1 MKIQKDKNIL
11 NDEVDLISVLTVFF
25 DNFNLIISI
34 FLASLLAMVIFYLSS
49 TNYYQSNS
57 LLEIK
62 SESSSFLP
70 ESLTGGISSG
80 ISGGNS
86 LQAEIEIYRSNN
98 TILDALEN
106 LRETKIFEDA
116 EIPSPGEVRGN
127 LTLNSSSKSLINI
140 SYVSSDP
147 ILSEKLLN
155 LLNEEFILDRK
166 NFIKQSSS
174 AGRQFIRQEIPR
186 IKVLLKEAEDNLNS
200 FKVSTN
206 ASDIIFDTNN
216 QNLNLER
223 LRNRINEIEFKEL
236 ELKEFYKENHP
247 IYLTLSQQK
256 NLVLN
261 QINEIEE
268 NLPNIPSTQR
278 TLENFKREV
287 EIYSNVLS
295 ELSSQELSLG
305 MTEASSLS
313 NVRIINEASS
323 GFKIAP
329 RKIILFISVVFSLL
343 GYLILLVIHFLGDK
357 ITNYDALSDF
367 VGKENIIG
375 ELPEISDNDERI
387 THDIAEELMNKTIY
401 EITHS
406 EEEGNAISVVS
417 SLKGVGK
424 SDISRRIYEKLNSRY
439 KVCLIDLDYRKTS
452 LDPNA
457 NDLNQSFNDFFPQKE
472 TLASSSESLEISP
485 FKDVSV
491 PEFFTTNNFK
501 ELINFLKQ
509 EFDYVICD
517 TPPWKLFVD
526 AKIISRHF
534 DRHIYVVCNKVS
546 SFKDINLFLK
556 DIDQKDS
563 VKFFFNRFSLFF
575 NFLWFKYQYPYYSK
589 NYYYEYT
596 SYNEL
601 KKNSNIGKFLVEFTT
616 KNFRGFSNWVKKLIK
631 R

>member
-452 LDPNA
+452 IDPNA

>member
-1 MKIQKDKNIL
+1 MQKEKNIL
-11 NDEVDLISVLTVFF
+11 NDEVDLISILSVFF

-34 FLASLLAMVIFYLSS
+34 FFASLLALVIFYLSS
-49 TNYYQSNS
+49 TNFYQSNS

-62 SESSSFLP
+62 NESSSFLP
-70 ESLTGGISSG
+70 ESLTGGITSG

-86 LQAEIEIYRSNN
+86 LQAEIEIYKSNN
-98 TILDALEN
+98 TVLDALEN
-106 LRETKIFEDA
+106 LRETKIFEET
-116 EIPSPGEVRGN
+116 EIPSPGEVRSN

-140 SYVSSDP
+140 SYVSSNP

-186 IKVLLKEAEDNLNS
+186 IKVLLKEAEDNLNT

-256 NLVLN
+256 KLVLN
-261 QINEIEE
+261 QINEIED

-313 NVRIINEASS
+313 NVRIINEATN

-329 RKIILFISVVFSLL
+329 RKIILFISVVISLL
-343 GYLILLVIHFLGDK
+343 SYLILLVIHFLGDK

-375 ELPEISDNDERI
+375 ELPEISKKDERI

-424 SDISRRIYEKLNSRY
+424 SDISRRIYEKLNLKY
-439 KVCLIDLDYRKTS
+439 KVCLIDLDYRKKSTDS
-452 LDPNA
+452 NA
-457 NDLNQSFNDFFPQKE
+457 NDLGLNLSDFYSQKE
-472 TLASSSESLEISP
+472 ILASSSESTEISP

-491 PEFFTTNNFK
+491 PDFFTSNDFI
-501 ELINFLKQ
+501 ELIKFLKQ

-526 AKIISRHF
+526 AKIITRYF
-534 DRHIYVVCNKVS
+534 DRHIYVVCNKLTA
-546 SFKDINLFLK
+546 FKDINLFFK
-556 DIDQKDS
+556 DIDKKDS
-563 VKFFFNRFSLFF
+563 VKFFFNRFSLYF

-601 KKNSNIGKFLVEFTT
+601 KKNSNIRKFLVEFSS
-616 KNFRGFSNWVKKLIK
+616 KSFRGLLNWVKKLIN

>member
-1 MKIQKDKNIL
+1 MQKEKNIL
-11 NDEVDLISVLTVFF
+11 NDEVDLISILSVFF

-34 FLASLLAMVIFYLSS
+34 FFASLLAMAVFYLSS
-49 TNYYQSNS
+49 TNFYQSNS

-62 SESSSFLP
+62 NEKTSFLP
-70 ESLTGGISSG
+70 ESLRTGITSGISSG
-80 ISGGNS
+80 NS
-86 LQAEIEIYRSNN
+86 LLAEIEIYKSNN

-106 LRETKIFEDA
+106 LRKTKIFEDE
-116 EIPSPGEVRGN
+116 EIPSPGQVRSN

-140 SYVSSDP
+140 SYVSSNP
-147 ILSEKLLN
+147 SLSEKLLN

-200 FKVSTN
+200 FKISTN

-216 QNLNLER
+216 QNINLER
-223 LRNRINEIEFKEL
+223 LRNRINEMEFKEL
-236 ELKEFYKENHP
+236 ELKEFYRENHP

-287 EIYSNVLS
+287 EIYSDVLS

-313 NVRIINEASS
+313 NVRIINEASN

-329 RKIILFISVVFSLL
+329 RKIILLLSFVFSLL
-343 GYLILLVIHFLGDK
+343 CYLILLVVHFLGDK

-367 VGKENIIG
+367 VGKANIIG
-375 ELPEISDNDERI
+375 ELPEISKKDERI

-406 EEEGNAISVVS
+406 EDEANTISVVS

-424 SDISRRIYEKLNSRY
+424 SDISRRIYEKLNLKY
-439 KVCLIDLDYRKTS
+439 KVCLIDLDYRKRNKNS
-452 LDPNA
+452 NV
-457 NDLNQSFNDFFPQKE
+457 NELNLEFNDFFSQKE
-472 TLASSSESLEISP
+472 ALASSSESIEIPP

-491 PEFFTTNNFK
+491 PDFFTSNNFI
-501 ELINFLKQ
+501 ELLQFLKQ

-526 AKIISRHF
+526 AKIISRYF
-534 DRHIYVVCNKVS
+534 DRHIYVVCNKIT

-563 VKFFFNRFSLFF
+563 VKFFFNRFSLYF

-601 KKNSNIGKFLVEFTT
+601 KKNSNIRKFLVEFTT
-616 KNFRGFSNWVKKLIK
+616 DSFRRLSNWVKKLIK